1 MAEFATSTAI
11 KRMLGIPSSV
21 STHDD
26 AIADLLDV
34 ANQIVLDELN
44 LTAGVTTIY
53 HDYLDVTDNGQTS
66 INTTRSPV
74 LEVVALTIGGAL
86 QTDSEYKID
95 LPTGMIKLKPIYSF
109 LPTGRNKV
117 VITYKAGFAT
127 IPSDL
132 VYAGNLIACSLF
144 NQQSH
149 VGFASE
155 RAGSYSYS
163 LGKGTG
169 STIPAIANRILNK
182 HRRLFARGA
191 V

>member
-26 AIADLLDV
+26 AISDLLDV
-34 ANQIVLDELN
+34 ANQMVLDELN
-44 LTAGVTTIY
+44 LTAGVTTVY
-53 HDYLDVTDNGQTS
+53 HDYMDVDSNGQTS
-66 INTTRSPV
+66 INTTRRPV
-74 LEVVALTIGGAL
+74 LEVVALTIGGTKYAS
-86 QTDSEYKID
+86 TEYKID
-95 LPTGMIKLKPIYSF
+95 LPTGMIKLKPIYAF
-109 LPTGRNKV
+109 LPTGRDKV
-117 VITYKAGFAT
+117 IITYKAGFAT

-132 VYAGNLIACSLF
+132 IYAGNLIACSLF
-144 NQQSH
+144 NQQAH

-155 RAGSYSYS
+155 RAGSYSYN
-163 LGKGTG
+163 LGNPTG

-182 HRRLFARGA
+182 HRRVFARGA

>member
-1 MAEFATSTAI
+1 MAEFATSTAM

-26 AIADLLDV
+26 AISDLLDV

-44 LTAGVTTIY
+44 LTSGVTALY
-53 HDYLDVTDNGQTS
+53 HDYMDVTATGQTS
-66 INTTRSPV
+66 INTTRRPV
-74 LEVVALTIGGAL
+74 LEVVALTIGGSAWTT
-86 QTDSEYKID
+86 TDYKID
-95 LPTGMIKLKPIYSF
+95 LPTGMIKLKPMTAF

-117 VITYKAGFAT
+117 IITYRAGFAK

-132 VYAGNLIACSLF
+132 IYAGNLIACSLF

-155 RAGSYSYS
+155 RAGSYSYN
-163 LGKGTG
+163 LGSPTG

-182 HRRLFARGA
+182 HRRVFARGA
-191 V
+191 L